1 MASAKY
7 IVKLVIYILA
17 VFCFIACSEKIE
29 DGIFESGNIITVRT
43 EISSQ
48 TRAGYEGSEVFVSG
62 LHPLR
67 LKVHFLW
74 DIVYQQLKQR

>member
-29 DGIFESGNIITVRT
+29 GGISELGNIIKVRS

-48 TRAGYEGSEVFVSG
+48 TRAGY
-62 LHPLR
+62 
-67 LKVHFLW
+67 
-74 DIVYQQLKQR
+74 